1 MKARGDVENPA
12 AIIDLPSL
20 EGAPAPIFELS
31 HIWKIHEIGDTT
43 VEAAKDVSL
52 VVRQGEFVAI
62 TGPSGSGKST
72 LLQVMGL
79 LDQPTYGTIS
89 FRGEAV
95 EALTDAEISTV
106 RNREVGFVF
115 QSFHLLPRATAM
127 ANVELPLLYR
137 GIDAD
142 ERSERAYEALCMV
155 GLEDRMD
162 HLPAQLSGGQR
173 QRVAMARAIAGS
185 PAIVLADEPTGN
197 LDSRTGAEIMGLLT
211 RLNREVGVAI
221 VLITHDPEV
230 ARYADREYHMR
241 DGVLRRLR
249 DSRVEPTGCGG
260 TGNGLVLPAP
270 RRPRREPLVAA
281 PIGVSAPVAAS
292 TTSTSATSTST
303 LVLERPTPRARVS
316 PGGSSVHGVRAAR
329 ADQVPSPVH
338 EVADKALAV
347 VATAGRLATWTL
359 PPVARGTR
367 IADVVRMSFTSL
379 VSNGLRSILTSLG
392 VIIGVMAMV
401 LLVALGTG
409 VRNAVSSEIEGLGS
423 NILLVMPGSGDLQL
437 GFLPASPLTTV
448 DLDELSAKLGPESL
462 VGGAQL
468 AAMQA
473 ATPQAQA
480 LLNITG
486 STINAPE
493 LMGLAV
499 SEGRFFSPEEA
510 QAGEKVLVLSESM
523 AKKMFPNTSALGNQV
538 VLKGNPFTVIG
549 LITSQGGTVG
559 GLGKSDLAYMPTRT
573 MGALLN
579 RPTLDLAYVRA
590 PSSKDL
596 KAYSAIIKAHLREKY
611 PQDQLTVA
619 GQEDLMGI
627 ASKFFSI
634 FTFGL
639 AGIAGVSLIVGGVGI
654 MNVTLVSVTERTREI
669 GIRRAIGARA
679 DQVLFQFI
687 LEATVTAACGG
698 VIGLGLAMALS
709 WVAGVVT
716 PVPAQVTPWIIV
728 LALAVSTATGLLSGV
743 WPARR
748 AAALDPVQALRHE

>member
-1 MKARGDVENPA
+1 MANPST
-12 AIIDLPSL
+12 IIDLPSL
-20 EGAPAPIFELS
+20 EGAPPPIFELS

-52 VVRQGEFVAI
+52 VVRQGEFVGI

-79 LDQPTYGTIS
+79 LEQPTFGTVS

-95 EALTDAEISTV
+95 EALTDAEISMV

-115 QSFHLLPRATAM
+115 QSFHLLPRATAI

-137 GIDAD
+137 GIEAD
-142 ERSERAYEALCMV
+142 ERRERAYQALCLV

-162 HLPAQLSGGQR
+162 HHPAQLSGGQR
-173 QRVAMARAIAGS
+173 QRVAVARAIAGS

-197 LDSRTGAEIMGLLT
+197 LDSRTGAEVMGLLT
-211 RLNREVGVAI
+211 QLNREVGVAI

-230 ARYADREYHMR
+230 ARYADSEYHMR
-241 DGVLRRLR
+241 DGVLRTRR
-249 DSRVEPTGCGG
+249 NSRVDLAGG
-260 TGNGLVLPAP
+260 RLGGPLP

-281 PIGVSAPVAAS
+281 PFGAPVGAPVA
-292 TTSTSATSTST
+292 TST
-303 LVLERPTPRARVS
+303 LVLERPSALMLLSPTAVHDRRPRDTRSEPVL
-316 PGGSSVHGVRAAR
+316 G
-329 ADQVPSPVH
+329 PVH
-338 EVADKALAV
+338 EVADRALAV
-347 VATAGRLATWTL
+347 VTSAGRLATWTL

-423 NILLVMPGSGDLQL
+423 NVLLVMPGSGDLQL
-437 GFLPASPLTTV
+437 GFLQASPLTTA
-448 DLDELSAKLGPESL
+448 DLDEIAAKLGPESI

-468 AAMQA
+468 ASMQA
-473 ATPQAQA
+473 VTSQTQSF
-480 LLNITG
+480 LNVTG
-486 STINAPE
+486 STTNAPE
-493 LMGLAV
+493 LMGLAI
-499 SEGRFFSPEEA
+499 SDGRFFSPEEA
-510 QAGEKVLVLSESM
+510 RAGDQVIVLSESM
-523 AKKMFPNTSALGNQV
+523 AKKLFPNSSALGNQV
-538 VLKGNPFTVIG
+538 QLKGTSFTVIG
-549 LITSQGGTVG
+549 LTIGQGGTVG
-559 GLGKSDLAYMPTRT
+559 GFGKSDLAYIPTQT

-590 PSSKDL
+590 TSSKEL
-596 KAYSAIIKAHLREKY
+596 KAYRTIIKAHLSEKY
-611 PQDQLTVA
+611 PQDQFTVA
-619 GQEDLMGI
+619 GQEDLLGI

-687 LEATVTAACGG
+687 LEATVTAALGG
-698 VIGLGLAMALS
+698 VIGLGLAMALA
-709 WVAGVVT
+709 WVAGALT
-716 PVPAQVTPWIIV
+716 PVPAQVTPWVIV
-728 LALAVSTATGLLSGV
+728 LALLVSTATGLLSGV

>member
-1 MKARGDVENPA
+1 MKARGEVTSPPQ
-12 AIIDLPSL
+12 IIDLPSL

-137 GIDAD
+137 GLEAD
-142 ERSERAYEALCMV
+142 ERAERAYEALCMV

-249 DSRVEPTGCGG
+249 DDRVDTAGIRRVGS
-260 TGNGLVLPAP
+260 GLILPAP

-281 PIGVSAPVAAS
+281 PLCASGAQSMSAAWGAS
-292 TTSTSATSTST
+292 PST
-303 LVLERPTPRARVS
+303 LVLDQPTS
-316 PGGSSVHGVRAAR
+316 PALMSPAGLGGNGVRSAR
-329 ADQVPSPVH
+329 AEQVPSPAH

-347 VATAGRLATWTL
+347 MATAGRLATWTL

-423 NILLVMPGSGDLQL
+423 NILLIMPGSGDLQL
-437 GFLPASPLTTV
+437 GFLPPSPLTTT
-448 DLDELSAKLGPESL
+448 DLDELSAKLGPDSL

-468 AAMQA
+468 AAMKA
-473 ATPQAQA
+473 ATPQTQA
-480 LLNITG
+480 LLNLTG
-486 STINAPE
+486 STVNAPE

-510 QAGEKVLVLSESM
+510 QAGDKVLVLSESM

-538 VLKGNPFTVIG
+538 VLKGTPFTVIG
-549 LITSQGGTVG
+549 LTTAQGGTVG

-590 PSSKDL
+590 PTSKDL

-619 GQEDLMGI
+619 GQEDLLGI

-698 VIGLGLAMALS
+698 VIGLGLAIALS
-709 WVAGVVT
+709 WVAGAVT
-716 PVPAQVTPWIIV
+716 PVPAQVTPWIIA